1 MQWLNFKLLS
11 TNDARDLTRRLARSR
26 MLLLEDR
33 VNASRSR
40 QCYQRLRDD
49 TGKSVVHCDA
59 GLGFTIH
66 HPVLI
71 SKKSRRHGMPPSFGF
86 KQGQAMFR
94 GMRTWHARLVSSK
107 GTCHYRAAGEHPL
120 TRMEVEYRRRNS
132 DYAATQRN
140 KLLNDDVDDNSR
152 GSRDQIGDDDAKL
165 IRGMMKSKHI

>member
-26 MLLLEDR
+26 MPLLEDR
-33 VNASRSR
+33 VNTSRSR
-40 QCYQRLRDD
+40 QCYQRLGDN

-66 HPVLI
+66 HPVLL
-71 SKKSRRHGMPPSFGF
+71 SRSGRQGMAPSFGF

-107 GTCHYRAAGEHPL
+107 GTCHYKAAGEHPL
-120 TRMEVEYRRRNS
+120 TRMEVEYRRN
-132 DYAATQRN
+132 DHATQRN
-140 KLLNDDVDDNSR
+140 KAHIHDVAVVDDRR
-152 GSRDQIGDDDAKL
+152 GDRDQDRIGDDDAKL
-165 IRGMMKSKHI
+165 LRGMKSKHI